1 MADQSPI
8 PFQGGVIFESS
19 QNLQISMDFN
29 FLNVIL
35 LEI

>member
-1 MADQSPI
+1 MAGKSPI

-29 FLNVIL
+29 LLNVIL
-35 LEI
+35 REI